1 MVSIHQQ
8 SQFPTGHKPCIT
20 SPGGKAQ
27 VTMVT
32 WRQGTGGQSTSSL
45 GGGTQVDLTSSK
57 PTGKEALN
65 HHGRAAS
72 CQVQPQV
79 PNISSSRKKKHLC
92 PSLSQH
98 RATST
103 PRRSP
108 SWVGHRR
115 TPTIG
120 FLRTTLQGKN
130 SGGHP
135 SQGKTFSSHRQSAS
149 ATRLSSPPQTFDSA
163 EEAAGHSSGSS
174 RQISLP

>member
-1 MVSIHQQ
+1 MRVTT
-8 SQFPTGHKPCIT
+8 PPNG
-20 SPGGKAQ
+20 AQ
-27 VTMVT
+27 TMYNVTCP
-32 WRQGTGGQSTSSL
+32 QGTGNDGHLAAGHRWTIYVVT
-45 GGGTQVDLTSSK
+45 GTVATVASAELCASK

-65 HHGRAAS
+65 HHGRATN

-79 PNISSSRKKKHLC
+79 PKNSSSRKKKHLC

-120 FLRTTLQGKN
+120 FLRATLHGKN

-149 ATRLSSPPQTFDSA
+149 ATRLSSPPQTFHSA
-163 EEAAGHSSGSS
+163 EKAAGHSSGSS